1 MRLST
6 GGWPWLQRVSLSKDR
21 NLLNDVGL
29 GWICTASQ
37 TAVDGIDKRG
47 ELRG

>member
-6 GGWPWLQRVSLSKDR
+6 GEWPLLQRVCLSKDR
-21 NLLNDVGL
+21 NLPNDVGL
-29 GWICTASQ
+29 DWIWTASP

-47 ELRG
+47 ELRR